1 MNVEKIL
8 RKSFRPALTA
18 GLAACLVVG
27 AAEAAPVSTEAP
39 LSESAAQSMDA
50 ARESSLQ
57 PIVGT
62 WREAGDPEPRV
73 LTIYADGAYE
83 LVYPEGKAFGKVK
96 VTAEEHPGGEK
107 TLWYSFYEIGGVTL
121 EDTDTD
127 APWYAAFTS
136 ANELWA
142 AFAKDGAAA
151 TQTDL
156 RSGHDGALHFVRG
169 EESGYHETGKNVKAD
184 DYLGVWGCG
193 RATAVISRE
202 ATGYR
207 VEIQWAKNAAE
218 GSRWVY
224 QCTYDNY
231 AALFFSNG
239 NGTRTDYTFTEDGNG
254 TDMPVYN
261 DGRATFVLRKGK
273 LAWKDEKEN
282 AGEDMEFVKS
292 P

>member
-96 VTAEEHPGGEK
+96 
-107 TLWYSFYEIGGVTL
+107 
-121 EDTDTD
+121 
-127 APWYAAFTS
+127 
-136 ANELWA
+136 
-142 AFAKDGAAA
+142 
-151 TQTDL
+151 
-156 RSGHDGALHFVRG
+156 
-169 EESGYHETGKNVKAD
+169 
-184 DYLGVWGCG
+184 
-193 RATAVISRE
+193 
-202 ATGYR
+202 
-207 VEIQWAKNAAE
+207 AAE
-218 GSRWVY
+218 NPG
-224 QCTYDNY
+224 QMLD
-231 AALFFSNG
+231 AL
-239 NGTRTDYTFTEDGNG
+239 TEL
-254 TDMPVYN
+254 P
-261 DGRATFVLRKGK
+261 
-273 LAWKDEKEN
+273 E
-282 AGEDMEFVKS
+282 
-292 P
+292 